1 MELRKCPYCR
11 SKIITEGICP
21 ELDYNDLAGKWML
34 HHFCLHEDD
43 FTNGVSIMISGDKQD
58 VIDKWNGVYEDEES
72 ESL

>member
-21 ELDYNDLAGKWML
+21 EL
-34 HHFCLHEDD
+34 HHVCLHDVD
-43 FTNGVSIMISGDKQD
+43 FTNGVSVLISGNKQD